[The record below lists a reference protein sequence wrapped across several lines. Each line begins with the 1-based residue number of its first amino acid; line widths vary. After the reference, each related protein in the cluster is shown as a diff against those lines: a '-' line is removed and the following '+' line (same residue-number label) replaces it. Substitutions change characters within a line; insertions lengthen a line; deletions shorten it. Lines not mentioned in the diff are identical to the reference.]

1 MQILIIDDHPL
12 TCQGLSALLLSVYP
26 QAAVRAVNTAHAARQ
41 ALRQTP
47 PTDWLFLDIQ
57 LKDDPGHSLFDELCS
72 TPWISRTVLMSAEP
86 EHRLI
91 HTALASGA
99 RGFIPKA
106 AAPAQV
112 LAAFAAMI
120 DGEFYLPA
128 DVAAALQQLAGPGT
142 LLHPPRVLS
151 PRLSQVQDLLMR
163 GASNKLIAKDLE
175 LSAHTVKEYVSS
187 VLAFHSVAS
196 RLELVLKTKVK

>member
-12 TCQGLSALLLSVYP
+12 TCQGLSALLLNAYP
-26 QAAVRAVNTAHAARQ
+26 QAAVRTVNTAHAARQ
-41 ALRQTP
+41 ALQQTP
-47 PTDWLFLDIQ
+47 PADWLFLDIQ
-57 LKDDPGHSLFDELCS
+57 LQDDPGHSLFDELCS
-72 TPWISRTVLMSAEP
+72 TPWVGRTVLMSAEP

-91 HTALASGA
+91 RTALASGA
-99 RGFIPKA
+99 RGFIAKA
-106 AAPAQV
+106 AAPDEV
-112 LAAFAAMI
+112 LTAFAAVV
-120 DGEFYLPA
+120 DGEFYLPP
-128 DVAAALQQLAGPGT
+128 DVAAALQHLAGPST
-142 LLHPPRVLS
+142 QLSPPRVLS

-163 GASNKLIAKDLE
+163 GASNKLIAKDLD